1 MKLIIPMRMNS
12 NSERRATMK
21 RYAIV
26 YLTEGGSAKLLTV
39 DAIDESDARRQFW
52 ELYAGLGFTIKCVAQ
67 I

>member
-1 MKLIIPMRMNS
+1 MESPAVRVGKLR
-12 NSERRATMK
+12 ERRNAMK

-39 DAIDESDARRQFW
+39 DAIDESDARKQFW
-52 ELYAGLGFTIKCVAQ
+52 ELCEGKGFRIKCVAQ

>member
-1 MKLIIPMRMNS
+1 
-12 NSERRATMK
+12 MK

-39 DAIDESDARRQFW
+39 DAIDESDARKQFR

>member
-1 MKLIIPMRMNS
+1 MESPAVRVGELR
-12 NSERRATMK
+12 ERRTHMK

-52 ELYAGLGFTIKCVAQ
+52 ELYAGLEFTIKCVAQ

>member
-1 MKLIIPMRMNS
+1 
-12 NSERRATMK
+12 MK

-67 I
+67 MLSNHQHISKGE

>member
-1 MKLIIPMRMNS
+1 
-12 NSERRATMK
+12 MK

-39 DAIDESDARRQFW
+39 DATDESDARRQFW
-52 ELYAGLGFTIKCVAQ
+52 ELYEGKGFKIRCVAQ

>member
-1 MKLIIPMRMNS
+1 MEVPAVRVGELRKEND
-12 NSERRATMK
+12 MK

-39 DAIDESDARRQFW
+39 DATDESDARKQFW
-52 ELYAGLGFTIKCVAQ
+52 ELYEGKGFRIRCVAQ

>member
-1 MKLIIPMRMNS
+1 MRVGELRKEND
-12 NSERRATMK
+12 MK

-39 DAIDESDARRQFW
+39 DTIDESDARRQFR

>member
-1 MKLIIPMRMNS
+1 
-12 NSERRATMK
+12 MK

-52 ELYAGLGFTIKCVAQ
+52 KLYARPGFTIKCVAQ

>member
-1 MKLIIPMRMNS
+1 MESPALRVGELRKEND
-12 NSERRATMK
+12 MK

-39 DAIDESDARRQFW
+39 DAIDESDARRQFL
-52 ELYAGLGFTIKCVAQ
+52 ELYEGKGFRIRCVAQ

>member
-1 MKLIIPMRMNS
+1 
-12 NSERRATMK
+12 MK

-39 DAIDESDARRQFW
+39 DATDESDARKQFR
-52 ELYAGLGFTIKCVAQ
+52 ELYEGLGFTIKCVAQ

>member
-1 MKLIIPMRMNS
+1 
-12 NSERRATMK
+12 MK

-39 DAIDESDARRQFW
+39 DAIDESDARRQFL
-52 ELYAGLGFTIKCVAQ
+52 ELYTGLGFTIKCVAQ

>member
-1 MKLIIPMRMNS
+1 
-12 NSERRATMK
+12 MK

-39 DAIDESDARRQFW
+39 DATDESDARKQFW
-52 ELYAGLGFTIKCVAQ
+52 ELYEGKGFEIRCVAQ

>member
-1 MKLIIPMRMNS
+1 
-12 NSERRATMK
+12 MK

-39 DAIDESDARRQFW
+39 DAIDESDARRQFL
-52 ELYAGLGFTIKCVAQ
+52 ELYDGLGFRIKCVAQ

>member
-1 MKLIIPMRMNS
+1 
-12 NSERRATMK
+12 MK

-39 DAIDESDARRQFW
+39 DAFDESDARRQFW
-52 ELYAGLGFTIKCVAQ
+52 DLYAGLGFTIKCVAQ

>member
-1 MKLIIPMRMNS
+1 VGKLRKEND
-12 NSERRATMK
+12 MK

-52 ELYAGLGFTIKCVAQ
+52 ELYAGLGFTIKYVAQ

>member
-1 MKLIIPMRMNS
+1 
-12 NSERRATMK
+12 MK

-39 DAIDESDARRQFW
+39 DAIDESDARRQFY
-52 ELYAGLGFTIKCVAQ
+52 EIYEGRGFEIKCVAQ

>member
-1 MKLIIPMRMNS
+1 MEIPAVRVGKLN
-12 NSERRATMK
+12 ERRTNMK

-39 DAIDESDARRQFW
+39 DAIDESDARKQFW
-52 ELYAGLGFTIKCVAQ
+52 ELYEGKGFRIRCVAQ

>member
-1 MKLIIPMRMNS
+1 
-12 NSERRATMK
+12 MK

-39 DAIDESDARRQFW
+39 DATDESDARRQFW
-52 ELYAGLGFTIKCVAQ
+52 DLYAGKGFEIKCVAQ

>member
-1 MKLIIPMRMNS
+1 
-12 NSERRATMK
+12 MK

-52 ELYAGLGFTIKCVAQ
+52 ELYEGNGFKIKCVAQ

>member
-1 MKLIIPMRMNS
+1 MRVGELRKEND
-12 NSERRATMK
+12 MK

-39 DAIDESDARRQFW
+39 DAIDESDARRQFL
-52 ELYAGLGFTIKCVAQ
+52 ELYDGLGFRIKCVAQ

>member
-1 MKLIIPMRMNS
+1 MNGKPCCAS
-12 NSERRATMK
+12 GEIKRKENTMK

>member
-1 MKLIIPMRMNS
+1 LRVGELN
-12 NSERRATMK
+12 ERRNAMK

-39 DAIDESDARRQFW
+39 DAIDESDARKQFW
-52 ELYAGLGFTIKCVAQ
+52 ELYEGKGFNIRCVAQ

>member
-1 MKLIIPMRMNS
+1 MNGKPCFAS
-12 NSERRATMK
+12 GEIKKRRTTMK

-39 DAIDESDARRQFW
+39 DAIDESDARKQFW
-52 ELYAGLGFTIKCVAQ
+52 ELYEGKGFRIRCVAQ

>member
-1 MKLIIPMRMNS
+1 
-12 NSERRATMK
+12 MK

-52 ELYAGLGFTIKCVAQ
+52 ELYAGLEFTIKCVAQ